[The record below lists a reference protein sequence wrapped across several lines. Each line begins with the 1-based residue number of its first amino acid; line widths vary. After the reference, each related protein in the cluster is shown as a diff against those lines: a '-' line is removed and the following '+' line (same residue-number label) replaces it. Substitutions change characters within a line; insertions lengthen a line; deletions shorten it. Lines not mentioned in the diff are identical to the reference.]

1 MYLCLHNK
9 KYVAMRVLIVNTSEK
24 TGGAAVA
31 ANRLMEALN
40 NNGVKAKMLVRDKDT
55 DQITVVELKHNIFT
69 KWHFLWERFVI
80 FIHLHFSKDKLFQLD
95 IANSGF
101 DITKLR
107 EFKEADI
114 IHLNWVNQGMLSIS
128 GIKHILESN
137 KPVVWTMHDIWP
149 AVSICHLALDCH
161 RYETNCGNC
170 PYLPGKS
177 EHDLSYKIWN
187 KKKKILKDNSILF
200 VACSHWLE
208 NEANKSALLVGQK
221 ITSIPNP
228 IDMRTFCKMDKAEA
242 RLSVGLPSDKRLI
255 LFVSQRATN
264 MNKGINHLIE
274 ACRIM
279 TDQNPD
285 MKDNTAIAILG
296 SHSEEFVNSL
306 TLPVYPLGYVSDTK
320 RIVRIYNSADI
331 FVLPSLSE
339 NLPNTIMEAMS
350 CGVPCIGFNVGGIPE
365 EIDHKSNG
373 YVAEYKNSED
383 LAKGISW
390 ILEEADYNKLSEN
403 AIKKVSANYS
413 QHTIAMRYIEVYDE
427 ALAFKNYRL

>member
-1 MYLCLHNK
+1 
-9 KYVAMRVLIVNTSEK
+9 MRVLIVNTSER

-55 DQITVVELKHNIFT
+55 ENITVVGLKQNVFT

-80 FIHLHFSKDKLFQLD
+80 FTHLHFSKNKLFQLD

-107 EFKEADI
+107 EFKEADV
-114 IHLNWVNQGMLSIS
+114 IHLNWINQGMLSIS
-128 GIKHILESN
+128 GINHILESN
-137 KPVVWTMHDIWP
+137 KAVVWTMHDIWP
-149 AVSICHLALDCH
+149 AVSICHLALDCS
-161 RYETNCGNC
+161 RYESNCGNC
-170 PYLPGKS
+170 PYLPGQS
-177 EHDLSYKIWN
+177 EHDLAYKIWN
-187 KKKKILKDNSILF
+187 KKKKILKDKSIYF

-208 NEANKSALLVGQK
+208 SEVNKSALLFGQK
-221 ITSIPNP
+221 ITSIPNA
-228 IDMRTFCKMDKAEA
+228 IDMRVFCKMDKIESKKE
-242 RLSVGLPSDKRLI
+242 LGLPTDKRII
-255 LFVSQRATN
+255 LFVSQRTTN

-279 TDQNPD
+279 TERNSK
-285 MKDNTAIAILG
+285 MKDNTAIVILG
-296 SHSEEFVNSL
+296 GHSEEFANKLS
-306 TLPVYPLGYVSDTK
+306 LPVYTMGYVSDTK
-320 RIVRIYNSADI
+320 RIVRIYNAADI

-339 NLPNTIMEAMS
+339 NLPNTIMEAMA

-365 EIDHKSNG
+365 EIDHKCNG

-390 ILEEADYNKLSEN
+390 ILNEADYNVLSEN
-403 AIKKVSANYS
+403 AIKKVSTSYS
-413 QHTIAMRYIEVYDE
+413 QHTVAMKYIDVYDE

>member
-1 MYLCLHNK
+1 
-9 KYVAMRVLIVNTSEK
+9 MRVLIVNTSEK

-40 NNGVKAKMLVRDKDT
+40 NNGVKAKMLVRDKET
-55 DQITVVELKHNIFT
+55 EQITVVGLKHNLFT

-80 FIHLHFSKDKLFQLD
+80 FTNLHFSKDKLFQLD

-107 EFKEADI
+107 EFKEADVV
-114 IHLNWVNQGMLSIS
+114 HLNWINQGMLSIKN
-128 GIKHILESN
+128 IKKILESN
-137 KPVVWTMHDIWP
+137 KAVVWTMHDIWP
-149 AVSICHLALDCH
+149 AVSICHIALDC
-161 RYETNCGNC
+161 RKYETNCCNC

-187 KKKKILKDNSILF
+187 KKKKILKDHSIYF

-208 NEANKSALLVGQK
+208 HESNKSALLLGQK
-221 ITSIPNP
+221 VTSIPNP
-228 IDMRTFCKMDKAEA
+228 IDTRVFCKMDKVESKT
-242 RLSVGLPSDKRLI
+242 LVGLPTDKRFI

-264 MNKGINHLIE
+264 MNKGINHLVE

-279 TDQNPD
+279 IERNPK
-285 MKDNTAIAILG
+285 MTENTAIVILG
-296 SHSEEFVNSL
+296 SHSEEFADKL
-306 TLPVYPLGYVSDTK
+306 ALPVYPLGYVSDTK
-320 RIVRIYNSADI
+320 RIVRIYNAADV

-365 EIDHKSNG
+365 EIDHKCNG
-373 YVAEYKNSED
+373 YVAEYKNSAD

-390 ILEEADYNKLSEN
+390 TLNESDYNVLSEN
-403 AIKKVSANYS
+403 AIKKVSAYYS
-413 QHTIAMRYIEVYDE
+413 QHAVAMKYIDVYDE
-427 ALAFKNYRL
+427 ALAYKNYSL